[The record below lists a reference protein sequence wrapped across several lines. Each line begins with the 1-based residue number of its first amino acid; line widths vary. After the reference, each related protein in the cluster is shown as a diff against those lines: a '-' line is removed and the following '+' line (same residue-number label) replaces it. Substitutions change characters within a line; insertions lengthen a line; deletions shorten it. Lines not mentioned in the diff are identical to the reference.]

1 MSSSA
6 EVRSVV
12 TGGSSGIGLTVAQRL
27 AKRGSVLIIGRD
39 EDRCRTAAE
48 SIGPSASYAT
58 GDVGERGQVIRLADV
73 AAQRLGQVQVLVHC
87 AGFLRSVGAS
97 DPFDKAADAW
107 DDVVSANLTGSFL
120 MTQALLPRLVRPG
133 GRVVFVSSIAAY
145 TGGSGGSAIAYAAA
159 KAGIIG
165 LTHGYARSVSASGI
179 TVNAIVPGFIA
190 DTGFTGDWPVERVNS
205 IVAQTPV
212 GRPGTTD
219 DVASAVEFLA
229 TGDASFITGEVIHV
243 NGGWIFGS

>member
-1 MSSSA
+1 MSSLA
-6 EVRSVV
+6 EIRSVV
-12 TGGSSGIGLTVAQRL
+12 TGGSSGIGLAVAQRL

-39 EDRCRTAAE
+39 EDKCRAAAD
-48 SIGPSASYAT
+48 SIGPSASYAA
-58 GDVGERGQVIRLADV
+58 GDVGQRDQVTRLAGV
-73 AAQRLGQVQVLVHC
+73 AAERLGQVNVLVHC
-87 AGFLRSVGAS
+87 AGFLRSVGTG
-97 DPFDKAADAW
+97 DPLDKAADAW
-107 DDVVSANLTGSFL
+107 DDVINTNLTGSFL
-120 MTQALLPRLVRPG
+120 MTQALLPSLARPG
-133 GRVVFVSSIAAY
+133 GRIVFISSIAAY

-190 DTGFTGDWPVERVNS
+190 DTGFTGDWPQERVNS

-219 DVASAVEFLA
+219 DVADAVDFVA
-229 TGDASFITGEVIHV
+229 TSGASFITGEVIHV